1 MPAKHLIAFLC
12 LAAVPL
18 AEEIGGA
25 APFLVV
31 PGLLVVFAGLDRV
44 LGLAACSATVA
55 WDTFPHRVLPWLYIA
70 LQLAAIAWGVLL
82 AARETD
88 LVRITGLAL
97 AMGAVGGIFG
107 VLAAHEM
114 IHSASRAERALG
126 TVMLAGL
133 TCLHFRIA
141 HLHLHHRLAATPAD
155 PSTARQGESFYR
167 FMLRSFIG
175 QWLGAWRFEKR
186 RAAQRGRPILANR
199 AYCYLAIT
207 AIIYLIIAASLGSHA
222 LLFQA
227 LQSIVAILI
236 LELFNYVAHYGM
248 VRAALRGG
256 GIEPI
261 GPCHSWNTGR
271 RFNNWALF
279 NGGYHS
285 DHHGAPT
292 LAYQHLQP
300 VPEAP
305 QLPSGYAETM
315 AMALIPPLWRRVM
328 DPRLRSWRDLSP
340 PFSAI
345 SRSHG
350 WRDGAGDDRAERESK
365 NRAR

>member
-25 APFLVV
+25 ALFLVV
-31 PGLLVVFAGLDRV
+31 PGLLIVFAGLDRV
-44 LGLAACSATVA
+44 LGLAACSETVA
-55 WDTFPHRVLPWLYIA
+55 RDTFPHRVLPWLYIA
-70 LQLAAIAWGVLL
+70 LQLAAITWGALL

-88 LVRITGLAL
+88 LVRIAGLAL

-114 IHSASRAERALG
+114 IHSVSRAERALG

-141 HLHLHHRLAATPAD
+141 HLHLHHRLAATHAD

-167 FMLRSFIG
+167 FMLRSLIG
-175 QWLGAWRFEKR
+175 QWQGAWRFEIR
-186 RAAQRGRPILANR
+186 RAARRGRPILANR
-199 AYCYLAIT
+199 AYRYLAIM
-207 AIIYLIIAASLGSHA
+207 AAIYLIIAASLGSHA
-222 LLFQA
+222 LLFQI

-248 VRAALRGG
+248 VRAALPGG
-256 GIEPI
+256 AIEPI
-261 GPCHSWNTGR
+261 GRRHSWNTSQ

-279 NGGYHS
+279 NGGHHS
-285 DHHGAPT
+285 DHHDAPSR
-292 LAYQHLQP
+292 AYQHLRP
-300 VPEAP
+300 VHDAP

-315 AMALIPPLWRRVM
+315 AMALIPPLWHRVM
-328 DPRLRSWRDLSP
+328 DPRVRIWRRP
-340 PFSAI
+340 E
-345 SRSHG
+345 
-350 WRDGAGDDRAERESK
+350 AESG
-365 NRAR
+365 NILPVQQL